1 MSDLRSVLTSHYEKH
16 GELTP
21 QIVVEEAR
29 PEYAPLHDRF
39 EWDDVKAGEEYRLI
53 QAAQLIRSVRI
64 EYSKPGDTERRT
76 VRGWTAVRYSG
87 DATKAGYIPTQE
99 VVNDELAMKILLKQC
114 EREIADLNRKYGHLA
129 EFAELVKKG
138 LLGEVA

>member
-1 MSDLRSVLTSHYEKH
+1 MSDLRSVLTNHYQKH

-21 QIVVEEAR
+21 HIVVEEAR
-29 PEYAPLHDRF
+29 PAYGPLHDRF
-39 EWDDVKAGEEYRLI
+39 EWDDAVAGEEYRLI

-64 EYSKPGDTERRT
+64 EFTQPGDTERRH
-76 VRGWTAVRYSG
+76 VRGWTAVRHSG
-87 DATKAGYIPTQE
+87 DATKTGYVPTEE
-99 VVNDELAMKILLKQC
+99 VVNDEIAMKILLKQC
-114 EREIADLNRKYGHLA
+114 EREIADLRRKYGHLA